1 MKGEVLIATACRR
14 VNDERDEHYASG
26 MNCLQTQQV
35 ILKKNLPFTADM
47 FPELVGTEVGLAH
60 QLASAISVE
69 TGGLDDLVVTDVDS
83 HVVD

>member
-1 MKGEVLIATACRR
+1 
-14 VNDERDEHYASG
+14 
-26 MNCLQTQQV
+26 
-35 ILKKNLPFTADM
+35 M